1 MIAELSNMCM
11 EIVPLT
17 SIDFLFLNAT
27 ASEGVD
33 FFRSTGK
40 INVVYAVI
48 LIIFLGLVFSIYRL
62 DKRLTSLENRVNNE

>member
-1 MIAELSNMCM
+1 MIAEISKTCM
-11 EIVPLT
+11 EIIPLT
-17 SIDFLFLNAT
+17 SIDFLLLNA
-27 ASEGVD
+27 AAPEGVD

>member
-11 EIVPLT
+11 EILPLT
-17 SIDFLFLNAT
+17 SIDFLFLNAA
-27 ASEGVD
+27 ASDSAD